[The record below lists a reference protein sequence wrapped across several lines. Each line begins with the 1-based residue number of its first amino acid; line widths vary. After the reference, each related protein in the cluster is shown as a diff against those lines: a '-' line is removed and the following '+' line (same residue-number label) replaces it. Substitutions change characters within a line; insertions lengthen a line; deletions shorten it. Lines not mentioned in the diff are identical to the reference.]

1 MHCDGGAT
9 RPDVQHKGFAW
20 RSPDRYDGHLQGG
33 VRRCILLARVL
44 GRPGIRVLGRPG
56 ISESWSDSRAERTK
70 VEGVLTIYA
79 TDVLMWL
86 SGRTGSVALRPVV
99 LAVLPA
105 IA

>member
-33 VRRCILLARVL
+33 VRRCILLA
-44 GRPGIRVLGRPG
+44 RVLGRPG